1 MDQATSLREMY
12 IENEVSLPKPY
23 TSDGKV
29 ILVTSGKG
37 GVGKSLLTL
46 NLAASI
52 GTAEKPVLIIDANSR
67 GTHLNMMIGSNPRYR
82 MDDIVSGDVSILEA
96 KDTTLEGVHL
106 IAGFEELQINEIR
119 IKESGKIVA
128 DNLHRLSYD
137 YPLTLIDCGASRL
150 EDIEWYSA
158 YSTSILMVT
167 TPEITSITDAYALTK
182 YLYTKAVKSLDIHLL
197 VNRSRSEKDSRNI
210 AERFN
215 LMTNNF
221 LNLEVSYA
229 GHISSS
235 EMISE
240 SVANQSPAVLQSG
253 AEDLNRLFEKIMNR
267 LYTGETDQIN
277 VDQKVTDYE
286 DSTRILENL

>member
-12 IENEVSLPKPY
+12 IENEVSLPKSY
-23 TSDGKV
+23 TNEGKV

-37 GVGKSLLTL
+37 GVGKSLLTV

-67 GTHLNMMIGSNPRYR
+67 GTHLNMMIGSNPKDR
-82 MDDIVSGDVSILEA
+82 MDDIVSGAVSILDA

-106 IAGFEELQINEIR
+106 IAGFEELPINEIKV
-119 IKESGKIVA
+119 KESEKIVGE
-128 DNLHRLSYD
+128 NLHRLSHD

-150 EDIEWYSA
+150 EDIEWYSV

-182 YLYTKAVKSLDIHLL
+182 YLYRKAVKNLDIHLL
-197 VNRSRSEKDSRNI
+197 VNQSRSEKDSKNI
-210 AERFN
+210 AGRFN
-215 LMTNNF
+215 LMTSNF

-229 GHISSS
+229 GHIPMSD
-235 EMISE
+235 MVSE
-240 SVANQSPAVLQSG
+240 SVANQKPAVLQSG

-267 LYTGETDQIN
+267 LYTGEIDKI
-277 VDQKVTDYE
+277 
-286 DSTRILENL
+286 STNQQGTEYDDATKILENL

>member
-12 IENEVSLPKPY
+12 IENEVTIPIPPSN
-23 TSDGKV
+23 DGKV

-37 GVGKSLLTL
+37 GVGKSLLTV

-52 GTAEKPVLIIDANSR
+52 GTKNNPVLIIDANSR
-67 GTHLNMMIGSNPRYR
+67 GTHLNMLIGSNPKYR
-82 MDDIVSGDVSILEA
+82 MDDIVSGDVSILDA
-96 KDTTLEGVHL
+96 KDSTLDGVHL
-106 IAGFEELQINEIR
+106 IAGFADLPVNEIK
-119 IKESGKIVA
+119 IKESEKIIGE
-128 DNLHRLSYD
+128 NLHRLSHD

-150 EDIEWYSA
+150 DNLEWYSV

-182 YLYTKAVKSLDIHLL
+182 YLYTKAVKHLDIHLL
-197 VNRSRSEKDSRNI
+197 LNQSRSEKESRNI
-210 AERFN
+210 AGRFN

-235 EMISE
+235 DMITE
-240 SVANQSPAVLQSG
+240 SVANQSPAVLQNG

-267 LYTGETDQIN
+267 LYTKENGKINTIREETEYD
-277 VDQKVTDYE
+277 E
-286 DSTRILENL
+286 STRILENI

>member
-12 IENEVSLPKPY
+12 IENEVSLPKSY
-23 TSDGKV
+23 TNEGKV

-37 GVGKSLLTL
+37 GVGKSLLTV

-67 GTHLNMMIGSNPRYR
+67 GTHLNMMIGSNPKYR
-82 MDDIVSGDVSILEA
+82 MDDIVSGAVSILDA

-106 IAGFEELQINEIR
+106 IAGFEELPINEIKV
-119 IKESGKIVA
+119 KESEKIVGE
-128 DNLHRLSYD
+128 NLHRLSHD

-150 EDIEWYSA
+150 EDIEWYSV

-182 YLYTKAVKSLDIHLL
+182 YLYTKAVKNLDIHLL
-197 VNRSRSEKDSRNI
+197 VNQSRSEKDSRNI
-210 AERFN
+210 AGRFN

-229 GHISSS
+229 GHIPMSD
-235 EMISE
+235 MLSE
-240 SVANQSPAVLQSG
+240 SVANQNPAVLQSG

-267 LYTGETDQIN
+267 LYTGEIDKISTNQ
-277 VDQKVTDYE
+277 QVTEYD
-286 DSTRILENL
+286 DATKILENL

>member
-12 IENEVSLPKPY
+12 IENEVSVPQSY
-23 TSDGKV
+23 TNEGKV

-37 GVGKSLLTL
+37 GVGKSLLTV

-67 GTHLNMMIGSNPRYR
+67 GTHLNMMIGSNPKYR
-82 MDDIVSGDVSILEA
+82 MDDIVSGDVSILDA
-96 KDTTLEGVHL
+96 KDTTLDGVHL
-106 IAGFEELQINEIR
+106 IAGFEELPINEIK
-119 IKESGKIVA
+119 IKESEKIVG
-128 DNLHRLSYD
+128 DNLHRLSHD

-150 EDIEWYSA
+150 EDIEWYSV

-167 TPEITSITDAYALTK
+167 TPEITSITDTYALTK
-182 YLYTKAVKSLDIHLL
+182 YLYTKAVKNLDIHLL
-197 VNRSRSEKDSRNI
+197 VNQSRSEKDSRNI
-210 AERFN
+210 AGRFN

-229 GHISSS
+229 GHIPMSD
-235 EMISE
+235 MVSE
-240 SVANQSPAVLQSG
+240 SVANQKPAVLQSG

-277 VDQKVTDYE
+277 TNQEVTEYD
-286 DSTRILENL
+286 DTTKILENL